1 MRQEAVAISYA
12 IVAFVTGAVSYDPGH
27 SRGQEGGRSTK
38 LFAVVSFNRS
48 RCGAPLDRRL
58 CNVEDANSP
67 WSFSG
72 LEEPSPYRVD
82 L

>member
-1 MRQEAVAISYA
+1 MRQEAVANSCA
-12 IVAFVTGAVSYDPGH
+12 IVAFVLGAVTCSPGR
-27 SRGQEGGRSTK
+27 SRGQERGRSTE
-38 LFAVVSFNRS
+38 LFAAVSFDRS
-48 RCGAPLDRRL
+48 RFGAPLVRRL
-58 CNVEDANSP
+58 FSAEDANSP

>member
-1 MRQEAVAISYA
+1 LRQEAVAISYA
-12 IVAFVTGAVSYDPGH
+12 IVAFVLGAVTFDPGR
-27 SRGQEGGRSTK
+27 SRGQEGGRSTE
-38 LFAVVSFNRS
+38 LFAAASFDRS
-48 RCGAPLDRRL
+48 RFGAPLVRRL

-67 WSFSG
+67 WSFSD